1 LTCKKAAE
9 IAANLIRR
17 HLTIAQR
24 TLIVREILLPEA
36 EAEAKTRL
44 EEGRRRGGAEHAL
57 APTGAQANR
66 APKHVAVCS
75 VRVIVTLGG
84 ARDVAWPPGGF
95 LPRVAVRPATGRN
108 NYG

>member
-66 APKHVAVCS
+66 APKAS
-75 VRVIVTLGG
+75 QIAAGG
-84 ARDVAWPPGGF
+84 TRPPGKT
-95 LPRVAVRPATGRN
+95 AAEIAGRS
-108 NYG
+108 GHHAPGQRTQGGT